1 MITTMFAYIPLAMG
15 ATGLTVFCGVG
26 FFLLIT
32 LLLVAVLLIAKKY
45 LVNRQCGS

>member
-32 LLLVAVLLIAKKY
+32 LLLVAVLLIAK
-45 LVNRQCGS
+45 NIWSRQAKS